1 MGEIRHAIAVA
12 SGKGGVGK
20 STVAVNLAVALAQ
33 AGARVGLLDADVYGP
48 SVPIMAG
55 LVGQHPRSPDRQRVL
70 PLVNYGVNFMSFGF
84 LVPEQEALAFRGPVA
99 HKIIQE
105 FLHDVDWG
113 DLDYLVV
120 DLPPGTGDPVIS
132 LVQSLPLSGAMIVTT
147 PQNLAVVSVVRC
159 VALFRERNVPL
170 LGIIENMTG
179 SPCPHC
185 GERLDIFGH
194 GRKVRDLAASW
205 GIPLLGA
212 IPLDPEVRESGDQ
225 GEPMVLR
232 AQGSVAAQ
240 ALASIAERIAAALG
254 TPLHAAR
261 APTPGLAGSVPI
273 PTLGME
279 TKPNCAPV
287 ANPSP

>member
-20 STVAVNLAVALAQ
+20 STVSMNLAVALAQ

-55 LVGQHPRSPDRQRVL
+55 LGGQHPRSPDRQRVL
-70 PLVNYGVNFMSFGF
+70 PLVNYGVKFMSFGF

-99 HKIIQE
+99 HQIIQE

-132 LVQSLPLSGAMIVTT
+132 LVQSLPLSGALIVTT

-159 VALFRERNVPL
+159 VALFRERNAPL

-194 GRKVRDLAASW
+194 GKKVRDLAASW

-212 IPLDPEVRESGDQ
+212 IPLDPGVRESGDL
-225 GEPMVLR
+225 GEPVVLR
-232 AQGSVAAQ
+232 APASSAAQTLIRLAQVVAAG
-240 ALASIAERIAAALG
+240 LDPSRAEPSAPIPGFTEPVLSPSFPG
-254 TPLHAAR
+254 MGSR
-261 APTPGLAGSVPI
+261 APHPP
-273 PTLGME
+273 
-279 TKPNCAPV
+279 
-287 ANPSP
+287 